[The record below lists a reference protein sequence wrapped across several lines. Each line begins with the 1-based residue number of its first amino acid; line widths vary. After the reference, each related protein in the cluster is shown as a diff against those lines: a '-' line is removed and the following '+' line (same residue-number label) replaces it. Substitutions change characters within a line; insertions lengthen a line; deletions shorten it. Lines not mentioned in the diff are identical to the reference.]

1 MRNTYAPTF
10 IRSAPALIL
19 VGALV
24 CCAPVYARQSRQ
36 KVLSQTP
43 IEPDRQSPVEVV
55 SVRIKGEVVE
65 PGRRFTAGD
74 DWLLGLTFR
83 VKNVSDKPL
92 MFVGLSLR
100 FPTATDKSKSVQL
113 SGPLGYG
120 CWPGFPCRPDADG
133 SYKEIM
139 PGEVQEIELMAARYE
154 SFMGALAKVGAALPV
169 ESAEYDI
176 DTVFIDADTMWSRGL
191 LFRRDTVKPDE
202 FKMVGKYE
210 LPKRP

>member
-1 MRNTYAPTF
+1 MRNNYALTF

-24 CCAPVYARQSRQ
+24 CCAPVYARQSGQR
-36 KVLSQTP
+36 VISQTP
-43 IEPDRQSPVEVV
+43 VEPGRQSPVEVV
-55 SVRIKGEVVE
+55 SVRVKGEAVE

-83 VKNVSDKPL
+83 VKNVSDEPL
-92 MFVGLSLR
+92 IFVGLSLR
-100 FPTATDKSKSVQL
+100 FPTAADKSKSVQL

-120 CWPGFPCRPDADG
+120 CWPGFPCRPDANG
-133 SYKEIM
+133 SYKEIL

-154 SFMGALAKVGAALPV
+154 GLSGALAKVGAALPV

-176 DTVFIDADTMWSRGL
+176 DNVFFDADTMWSRGL
-191 LFRRDTVKPDE
+191 LFKRDPAKPDE
-202 FKMVGKYE
+202 FKMMGKYE
-210 LPKRP
+210 LSKRP